1 MNLLCFPP
9 IFYLAGV
16 LTRVMA
22 IDEFIVR
29 SVTLEKTIGR
39 VKQNLDFKRESFF
52 QLEISSPFILRGISF
67 HIFVR
72 AFPRVPF
79 SPILLGARGIKQT
92 FKTLN
97 FFFAHRAR
105 ISFLLTFVYNFFLYF
120 STEVWQK
127 TNHRQ
132 SLPRK
137 CWTWMYRSSTRPPCS
152 VFATRRRTLCN
163 KQQVAVTR

>member
-1 MNLLCFPP
+1 
-9 IFYLAGV
+9 
-16 LTRVMA
+16 MA

-137 CWTWMYRSSTRPPCS
+137 CWTCTDVQIFDEASLFR
-152 VFATRRRTLCN
+152 FCN
-163 KQQVAVTR
+163 PSANALQQTTGGRDSIAYIRLSKFQKQLNLQPA